1 MPYRPEKSGDRRD
14 GERRGNEEVE
24 TRDRAE
30 IHDIYPEIFPIRDIE
45 ERIVLSGGAGAGEQ
59 MTPP

>member
-1 MPYRPEKSGDRRD
+1 M
-14 GERRGNEEVE
+14 E